1 MKGHFFI
8 ARKTVL
14 CTLNPEKILEPPP
27 HSNDHTSKKEEN
39 EINEIMETKTN
50 IKMNQKSDKDNEKKK
65 IDLKKLTLALTT
77 KTF

>member
-8 ARKTVL
+8 TSKPVL
-14 CTLNPEKILEPPP
+14 CTLNPEKVLEPPP

-50 IKMNQKSDKDNEKKK
+50 IKMN
-65 IDLKKLTLALTT
+65 
-77 KTF
+77 

>member
-8 ARKTVL
+8 TSKPVL
-14 CTLNPEKILEPPP
+14 CTLNPEKVLEPPP

-50 IKMNQKSDKDNEKKK
+50 IKMNQKSDKDEKKT
-65 IDLKKLTLALTT
+65 IDLKQLRLALTT

>member
-8 ARKTVL
+8 TSKPVL
-14 CTLNPEKILEPPP
+14 CTLNPEKVLEPPP

-50 IKMNQKSDKDNEKKK
+50 IKMNEKSDKDEKKT
-65 IDLKKLTLALTT
+65 IDLKQLRLALTT